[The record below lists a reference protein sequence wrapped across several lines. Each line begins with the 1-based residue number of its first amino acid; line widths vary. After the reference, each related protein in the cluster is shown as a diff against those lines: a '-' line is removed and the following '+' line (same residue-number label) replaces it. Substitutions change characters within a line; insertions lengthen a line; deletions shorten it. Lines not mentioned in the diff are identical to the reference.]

1 MYKESPRCFNVVK
14 NLVNF
19 IETDRIHD
27 FDLVREDSAGSCS
40 KNVFFDGKIISDYF
54 RSDKN
59 RAVTI
64 DDFSGEFRSDPN
76 LDVFVVIDS
85 FFGNTI
91 RTCKSK
97 FYDDIYIKKLSR
109 YIHCGLMRNT
119 RTSPPPTY
127 LLSSLL
133 LLLLFTL

>member
-1 MYKESPRCFNVVK
+1 M
-14 NLVNF
+14 
-19 IETDRIHD
+19 
-27 FDLVREDSAGSCS
+27 VREDSAGSCS

-85 FFGNTI
+85 FLEILLEPVSISSRCTI
-91 RTCKSK
+91 RRQ
-97 FYDDIYIKKLSR
+97 IR
-109 YIHCGLMRNT
+109 MRLL
-119 RTSPPPTY
+119 TSY
-127 LLSSLL
+127 
-133 LLLLFTL
+133 